1 MAQRPPRP
9 GSRLKM
15 RPLFPKPLVPSL
27 YAETARAPVATPSL
41 AGDLNASVAIVG
53 AGFTG
58 LSAALHLSEAGI
70 DVAVVDANEPG
81 WGASGRNGGQVNP
94 GFKHTPDEME
104 AGFGPDLGARMVAL
118 CRGAPREVFRLVE
131 RLGIDCEA
139 ADTGTIRAVVTERFK
154 GEVEVAYEQWSR
166 RGAPVEW
173 LDRAGVAAA
182 TGAESYCGALLDQR
196 GGSLNPLDHMSV

>member
-1 MAQRPPRP
+1 
-9 GSRLKM
+9 M

-118 CRGAPREVFRLVE
+118 CGGAPREVFRLVE

-139 ADTGTIRAVVTERFK
+139 AEPAPSAPSSRNASRAR
-154 GEVEVAYEQWSR
+154 SR
-166 RGAPVEW
+166 WPMSNGRGAGRRSNGWTAPV
-173 LDRAGVAAA
+173 
-182 TGAESYCGALLDQR
+182 
-196 GGSLNPLDHMSV
+196 